1 VNGASDEELLDAHVH
16 GDRGAFG
23 QLVAR
28 HERRV
33 YGVCLR
39 LLGSREDAEDATQ
52 EAFLA
57 ALRRAASFRGE
68 AAFSTWLFRIAINA
82 ATDQAR
88 RRGRARAVPL
98 EPEELVAAAPSG
110 GDPGGAVPNTLAI
123 QAALRRVP
131 EDFRA
136 VLVLCD
142 LYGFPYAQAA
152 EILRIPVGTVKSRMF
167 RARLALGEHLAAPG
181 AGPEAGRRA
190 RPEPEVVKERGTQA
204 VVGAS
209 EPAEPEHRSKEE

>member
-167 RARLALGEHLAAPG
+167 RARLALGKHLAAP
-181 AGPEAGRRA
+181 AAAPGRS
-190 RPEPEVVKERGTQA
+190 P
-204 VVGAS
+204 
-209 EPAEPEHRSKEE
+209 RS